1 MIKNLLELRKKIN
14 QNIPTE
20 NKNINHLLKF
30 LKKNQKKLNSKS
42 KIINLYKVRDWHQK
56 KNGDFYHK
64 SGQFFS
70 ITGVRTSSKGREVR
84 SWDQPILRQKH
95 GGVLAILVRE
105 TKKRGIEFLISSRF
119 EPGDDKIKFCPSFQ
133 ATQSNINLAHGGKKT
148 LLSDLVIKK
157 KGTKLIAKTIHYE
170 EGARFWRKPNTN
182 LILYL
187 KNPNNPATKKDT
199 FVWANFSQIKKLNFK
214 KGVLNPFV
222 KTILFMI

>member
-1 MIKNLLELRKKIN
+1 MIKNLLGLRKKIN
-14 QNIPTE
+14 QNISTE

-42 KIINLYKVRDWHQK
+42 KIISLYKVRDWHQK

-105 TKKRGIEFLISSRF
+105 TKKRGIEFLISARF

-148 LLSDLVIKK
+148 PLSDLVIKK
-157 KGTKLIAKTIHYE
+157 RGTKLISKTIHYE
-170 EGARFWRKPNTN
+170 EGARFWKKSN
-182 LILYL
+182 LNVIVQLI
-187 KNPNNPATKKDT
+187 NPYDKRIKGENYK
-199 FVWANFSQIKKLNFK
+199 WASLSQIKKISLLNNI
-214 KGVLNPFV
+214 VNPFV